1 MSGRPPTGFD
11 RRFALVV
18 AAAFCYFVGLG
29 VLAPVLPRYVEDHL
43 DGGGT
48 QVGLAVGVFAVSA
61 ALLRPWVGRVGDSR
75 GRRVLVVGGALVVG
89 ASVAAYGAPGGLAVL
104 LLLRLVSGAGE
115 AAAFVGAA
123 TAAQDL
129 APPARRGQ
137 AASFF
142 SISVYGGLGIGPPLG
157 EWVYRSSG
165 PGAAWAVAAGAC
177 AAAALLGLVMPAD
190 RTAAT
195 DAPQRPKGLRH
206 ALHPAG
212 LRPGVILA
220 LGASGYAGFSSF
232 VPLYVDEIGVDGA
245 GVAFVLYAVIVLS
258 VRIVGSRI
266 PDVLGT
272 RRGPLAALALQA
284 CGLML
289 MGAWGTA
296 AGLYAGTFVYASG
309 VSLLYPALFPAVVDA
324 APEEERSHAIAT
336 FTLFFDL
343 AQGLGAPFLGVV
355 VAVGGER
362 SAFVAA
368 GLLSALGFLVHRSAP
383 HPAPAVREPLP
394 QGA

>member
-1 MSGRPPTGFD
+1 VSGRPPTGFD

-18 AAAFCYFVGLG
+18 AAAFCYFVALG

-48 QVGLAVGVFAVSA
+48 EVGLAVGIFAVSA
-61 ALLRPWVGRVGDSR
+61 AILRPWVGRVGDTR
-75 GRRVLVVGGALVVG
+75 GRRVLVVGGSLVVG

-142 SISVYGGLGIGPPLG
+142 SISVYGGLGVGPPLG

-177 AAAALLGLVMPAD
+177 ALAALLGLAMPAGRSD
-190 RTAAT
+190 G
-195 DAPQRPKGLRH
+195 PVGERPRGLRH
-206 ALHPAG
+206 PLHPAG

-245 GVAFVLYAVIVLS
+245 GVAFVLYAAIVLS

-284 CGLML
+284 CGLVL

-296 AGLYAGTFVYASG
+296 AGLYTGTFVYAAG

-343 AQGLGAPFLGVV
+343 AQGLGAPLLGVI

-362 SAFVAA
+362 TAFVAA
-368 GLLSALGFLVHRSAP
+368 GLLSALGFAIHRSSP